1 MQSIDNFTGL
11 FPADESVTQPGLVS
25 LRSFRA
31 SLDVV
36 PSTAWRWIQRGWL
49 DRPINIG
56 GRQYLTAEMIQRFR
70 ARAASGE
77 FAASIKPPERKG
89 VRRGFV

>member
-1 MQSIDNFTGL
+1 MLDKNKPINDDSAPGPDYR
-11 FPADESVTQPGLVS
+11 SGLVS
-25 LRSFRA
+25 LRRFRDE
-31 SLDVV
+31 LGVV
-36 PSTAWRWIQRGWL
+36 PSTAWRWIERGWL

-77 FAASIKPPERKG
+77 FASLVRPPNRKG
-89 VRRGFV
+89 VHCATE